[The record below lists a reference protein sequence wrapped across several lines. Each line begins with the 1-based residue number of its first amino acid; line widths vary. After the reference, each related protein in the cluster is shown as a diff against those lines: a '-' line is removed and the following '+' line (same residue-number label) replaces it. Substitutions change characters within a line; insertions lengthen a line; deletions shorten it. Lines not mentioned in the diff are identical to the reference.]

1 MQARYTSWAMLGILL
16 TVAGCG
22 MSGCGRKPN
31 YAPAGPIVVDIVG
44 PGYEMKTPKPLDV
57 SYIPPE
63 AVFALVAD
71 SVQFVKA
78 PNFQLVNRDF
88 KDRLKLWG
96 YDLDATEQIVLFGGL
111 GKKLGQYFMG
121 SIQRYKEPIDL
132 QMLLH
137 ARSPEWEE
145 VAEGD
150 HKYFRPQD
158 KNLPCVCAATDRVIL
173 EADEETLKKMMS
185 ADKDADSP
193 LLNTL
198 RKLDDAPAALAVL
211 EVAAIRPQINA
222 FLVFTKLPAPF
233 DAPPY
238 DGIKK
243 VPANIDEAIVKFD
256 LVPYTSLSATLRAKD
271 EDAAIAT
278 DTFVANVVDKVLET
292 VDEMTAGSDEEAEGR
307 EAAQLAAMRNLF
319 GDIKSVLLHSREG
332 NEVKVSYG
340 GRTVQNQITMIGP
353 QFVNSYRGSWEAATI
368 QDSKDKLAAIGAALN
383 EYAAAKGTYPAP
395 AIYGPDGK
403 PLLSWRVQLLPQLGQ
418 QALYD
423 QFHLDEPWDSE
434 HNKKLLLQMPVV
446 YRNPGHLFDGKTQY
460 VMPTG
465 VGTVFE
471 GKEGP
476 KPDIITDGK
485 SKTILVVELFDGRGV
500 EWTKPEDQKLDRADP
515 TINLTHLA
523 KPYFLAV
530 FADGVAHKIDA
541 KKNPGIVTGLFSPA
555 GGEELPDEY

>member
-1 MQARYTSWAMLGILL
+1 MSIAAIVSIIGIA
-16 TVAGCG
+16 VSV
-22 MSGCGRKPN
+22 SGCGRKQKIE
-31 YAPAGPIVVDIVG
+31 APGPIIVDIVG
-44 PGYEMKTPKPLDV
+44 PGRKLKEPKPIDV
-57 SYIPPE
+57 SYIPAE
-63 AVFALVAD
+63 AVFAFVAD
-71 SVQFVKA
+71 SLQLTNA
-78 PNFQLVNRDF
+78 PNFQLVNRDL
-88 KDRLKLWG
+88 KDPLKLMG
-96 YDLDATEQIVLFGGL
+96 YDLDATDQIILIGGL
-111 GKKLGQYFMG
+111 GKKLGEYYVG
-121 SIQRYKEPIDL
+121 SIQRFKQPVD
-132 QMLLH
+132 MDAFLH
-137 ARSPEWEE
+137 IRSPEWEE
-145 VAEGD
+145 VADGD
-150 HKYFRPQD
+150 HKYYRSQD
-158 KNLPCVCAATDRVIL
+158 KSVPCVCAIADRVIL
-173 EADEETLKKMMS
+173 EANEETLKKMMS

-198 RKLDDAPAALAVL
+198 RKMDDSSAATAVV
-211 EVAAIRPQINA
+211 EVAAIRPQISA

-243 VPANIDEAIVKFD
+243 LPGNIDEAVLKFD
-256 LVPYTSLSATLRAKD
+256 IAPYTSLSATLRAKD

-278 DTFVANVVDKVLET
+278 DTFVANVVDKVVDT
-292 VDEMTAGSDEEAEGR
+292 VEEMTAGSDDGGGDMRAGAQTEA
-307 EAAQLAAMRNLF
+307 LRNLL
-319 GDIKSVLLHSREG
+319 GDIKELLVHSREG
-332 NEVKVSYG
+332 NELKVSYG
-340 GRTVQNQITMIGP
+340 GRPVQNQITMIGP
-353 QFVNSYRGSWEAATI
+353 TMISSYRNSWEKATV
-368 QDSKDKLAAIGAALN
+368 QASEEKLATIGAALN

-395 AIYGPDGK
+395 ASYGPDGK
-403 PLLSWRVQLLPQLGQ
+403 PLLSWRVHLLPQLGQ

-434 HNKKLLLQMPVV
+434 HNKKLIKRMPVV

-476 KPDIITDGK
+476 KPDSLTDGK

-530 FADGVAHKIDA
+530 FGDGVARRIDA
-541 KKNPGIVTGLFSPA
+541 KKNPTIVVGLFSPA
-555 GGEELPDEY
+555 GGEELPDEF